1 MDAVLK
7 AAAPRVRL
15 SRAVGGSVTPVGRRP
30 FLLTFER
37 ASDVEATIRSAALG
51 VRRAGVKQRVARSG
65 VASGIT
71 ARPSRA
77 TDSRT
82 PTAGGGSTASS
93 ARAYGGAA
101 ATSERNEPEPR
112 DDGYEQAIG
121 EALHEPILQQ
131 LASQLQSERSTAFS
145 RRHVRNLRGESAGC
159 PSVAPGY
166 PGQTPSTGP
175 SSLH

>member
-65 VASGIT
+65 VASGVT
-71 ARPSRA
+71 ARP

-82 PTAGGGSTASS
+82 PTAAGGSTAPR
-93 ARAYGGAA
+93 ARAYDAAA

-112 DDGYEQAIG
+112 DDGY
-121 EALHEPILQQ
+121 
-131 LASQLQSERSTAFS
+131 
-145 RRHVRNLRGESAGC
+145 
-159 PSVAPGY
+159 
-166 PGQTPSTGP
+166 
-175 SSLH
+175 